1 MMLNLIIDLDNTI
14 YPVKS
19 IGDKLFAPLFNLL
32 ATPKYGL
39 ESKTIEKAKE
49 QIMRIPFQKVSQQF
63 NFPDE
68 LTNDALTLLRDMTYD
83 EPMKYFA
90 DYEAIRNLDTKKFL
104 LTTGFKILQES
115 KVRSL
120 KIEKDFTEIF
130 VVDPDTSLLTK
141 KDVMIEIMGKYQL
154 SHAEILV
161 IGDDPDSEIKAAKE
175 LEIRSFLLDP
185 ENAYP
190 DALADYRG
198 LRLREV
204 LNCID

>member
-1 MMLNLIIDLDNTI
+1 
-14 YPVKS
+14 
-19 IGDKLFAPLFNLL
+19 
-32 ATPKYGL
+32 
-39 ESKTIEKAKE
+39 
-49 QIMRIPFQKVSQQF
+49 
-63 NFPDE
+63 
-68 LTNDALTLLRDMTYD
+68 
-83 EPMKYFA
+83 
-90 DYEAIRNLDTKKFL
+90 
-104 LTTGFKILQES
+104 
-115 KVRSL
+115 
-120 KIEKDFTEIF
+120 
-130 VVDPDTSLLTK
+130 
-141 KDVMIEIMGKYQL
+141 MIEIMGKYQL